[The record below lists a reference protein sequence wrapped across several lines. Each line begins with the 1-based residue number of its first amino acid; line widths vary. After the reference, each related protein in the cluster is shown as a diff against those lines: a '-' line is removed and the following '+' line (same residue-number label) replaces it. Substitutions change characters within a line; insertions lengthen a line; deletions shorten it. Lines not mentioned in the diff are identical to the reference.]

1 MNSGQG
7 STQQGQSPSAN
18 NADESNSRRST
29 PFGSLSNV
37 IIFLFGIVCLV
48 VGYILLSIVDAQATN
63 VAAIL
68 SPIVILAGF
77 GLVALSLLLKQ

>member
-1 MNSGQG
+1 MNSSQG
-7 STQQGQSPSAN
+7 STHQRQSQSVN
-18 NADESNSRRST
+18 NAEAPNSHRTT

-48 VGYILLSIVDAQATN
+48 VGYILLSRVDAQATN

-77 GLVALSLLLKQ
+77 ALVALSLLLKQ

>member
-7 STQQGQSPSAN
+7 STHQRQSPSAN
-18 NADESNSRRST
+18 NTEAPNSRRNT

>member
-7 STQQGQSPSAN
+7 STHQGPSPSAS

-77 GLVALSLLLKQ
+77 ALVALSLLLKQ

>member
-7 STQQGQSPSAN
+7 STHQRQSPSAN
-18 NADESNSRRST
+18 NAEAPNSRRST

-77 GLVALSLLLKQ
+77 ALVALSLLLKQ

>member
-7 STQQGQSPSAN
+7 STHQRQSPSVN
-18 NADESNSRRST
+18 NAEAPNSRRSN

-48 VGYILLSIVDAQATN
+48 VGYILLSIVDAQASN

-77 GLVALSLLLKQ
+77 ALVALSLLLEK

>member
-7 STQQGQSPSAN
+7 STHQGQSPSAN
-18 NADESNSRRST
+18 NSDESNSRRST

>member
-7 STQQGQSPSAN
+7 STHQGQSPSAN
-18 NADESNSRRST
+18 NSEAPNSRRST
-29 PFGSLSNV
+29 PFGLLSNV

-48 VGYILLSIVDAQATN
+48 VGYILLSRVDAQATN
-63 VAAIL
+63 FAAIL

>member
-7 STQQGQSPSAN
+7 STHQGLSPSAN

>member
-7 STQQGQSPSAN
+7 STHQGQSPATN
-18 NADESNSRRST
+18 NAEVPNSRHST

-48 VGYILLSIVDAQATN
+48 VGYILLSKVDAQATN

-77 GLVALSLLLKQ
+77 ALVALSLLLKQ